1 MVKSFTGRVWFFFV
15 LSPVAFRLDGMKV
28 PSIFGIEISVDPE
41 LNLCLS
47 ITTGSIP
54 FVVTVTS
61 SLVGCCI
68 RYVFHLSEFE
78 FASGLI

>member
-1 MVKSFTGRVWFFFV
+1 MVKSFTGRVWLFFV
-15 LSPVAFRLDGMKV
+15 LFPVAFRLDGMKV

-47 ITTGSIP
+47 IATGSTP
-54 FVVTVTS
+54 LVVTVTS
-61 SLVGCCI
+61 SLVGCFI

-78 FASGLI
+78 FALGQI

>member
-1 MVKSFTGRVWFFFV
+1 
-15 LSPVAFRLDGMKV
+15 MKV

-47 ITTGSIP
+47 IATGSTP
-54 FVVTVTS
+54 LLVTVTS
-61 SLVGCCI
+61 SLVGCCT

>member
-1 MVKSFTGRVWFFFV
+1 MN
-15 LSPVAFRLDGMKV
+15 V

-47 ITTGSIP
+47 ITTGSTPLVI
-54 FVVTVTS
+54 TVTS

-68 RYVFHLSEFE
+68 RYVFHLSKFE
-78 FASGLI
+78 FASGLIQSSLNDVDPKMCMLWNV